1 MSPFVTMKASLQGEM
16 LQVIT
21 SIISL
26 FYMTRE
32 YSVFKIRSMNQF
44 LVATKSNNNNV
55 FVLESLNE
63 LLINNWKEGVPMCT
77 FSLIVY
83 GFWE

>member
-16 LQVIT
+16 FQVIT
-21 SIISL
+21 SFIFL

-32 YSVFKIRSMNQF
+32 YSVFRIRSMNQF
-44 LVATKSNNNNV
+44 LVGTKSNNNNV
-55 FVLESLNE
+55 FVLESLSE
-63 LLINNWKEGVPMCT
+63 LLTNNWKEGVPMWT
-77 FSLIVY
+77 YSLIVY

>member
-26 FYMTRE
+26 FYMIRE
-32 YSVFKIRSMNQF
+32 YSVFRIRSMNQF

-55 FVLESLNE
+55 FVLESLSE
-63 LLINNWKEGVPMCT
+63 LLTNN
-77 FSLIVY
+77 
-83 GFWE
+83 

>member
-1 MSPFVTMKASLQGEM
+1 MSPFVMMKASLQGEM

-44 LVATKSNNNNV
+44 LVATKSNNNV
-55 FVLESLNE
+55 FVLESLSE
-63 LLINNWKEGVPMCT
+63 LLTNNWKEGVPMCT

>member
-1 MSPFVTMKASLQGEM
+1 MSPFVMMKASLQGEM

-26 FYMTRE
+26 FYMIRE
-32 YSVFKIRSMNQF
+32 YSVFRIRSMNQF

-55 FVLESLNE
+55 FVLESLSE

>member
-26 FYMTRE
+26 FYMIRE
-32 YSVFKIRSMNQF
+32 YSVFRIRSMNQF
-44 LVATKSNNNNV
+44 LVATKSNNNV
-55 FVLESLNE
+55 FVLESLSE
-63 LLINNWKEGVPMCT
+63 LLTNN
-77 FSLIVY
+77 
-83 GFWE
+83 